1 MSENIEKKASTPAVA
16 SALSNSNATKSEDRV
31 EKLLSLDRV
40 VRVVK
45 GGRRFRFRATVVVGD
60 KNGTVGLG
68 ISKGK
73 DVATAISMA
82 SDRAWRNTMT
92 VDIFNDHT
100 IKHEIY
106 GKLGSARVMLKPAS
120 QGTGIIA
127 GGAVRSILEVS
138 GVKDILTKAL
148 GSNNTLNN
156 ALATLDALR
165 HFKRPDPDPYDFDNE
180 KGA

>member
-1 MSENIEKKASTPAVA
+1 MADKIEKSSKPTTTLDIAPAII
-16 SALSNSNATKSEDRV
+16 KSEEKV

-60 KNGTVGLG
+60 KNGQVGLG

-82 SDRAWRNTMT
+82 SQRAWRNTMV
-92 VDIFNDHT
+92 VDIFDNHT

-120 QGTGIIA
+120 QGTGVIA
-127 GGAVRSILEVS
+127 GGAVRSVLEVC
-138 GVKDILTKAL
+138 GIKDVLTKAL

-165 HFKRPDPDPYDFDNE
+165 HFKLPDPDPYDFDQKE
-180 KGA
+180 EA